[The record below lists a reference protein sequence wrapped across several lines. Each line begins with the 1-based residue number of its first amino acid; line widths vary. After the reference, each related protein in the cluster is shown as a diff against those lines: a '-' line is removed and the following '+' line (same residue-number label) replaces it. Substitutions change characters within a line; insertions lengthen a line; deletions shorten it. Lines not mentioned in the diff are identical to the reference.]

1 MYKVLRGICGE
12 SVSFD
17 LIALTFKIIITR
29 KLKRKPNNEET
40 VSTFEDV
47 MSMFHIEQKNDL
59 VKNAL
64 VAATE
69 YIPEQYR
76 LSLDDTFSIS
86 QKINFNS
93 YGISDVNG
101 ENIVVVYLNYY
112 LELCNMSI
120 YGII

>member
-1 MYKVLRGICGE
+1 
-12 SVSFD
+12 
-17 LIALTFKIIITR
+17 
-29 KLKRKPNNEET
+29 
-40 VSTFEDV
+40 
-47 MSMFHIEQKNDL
+47 MSMFHIEQKNDI

-64 VAATE
+64 VAAIE

-76 LSLDDTFSIS
+76 LSIDDTLSIS

-101 ENIVVVYLNYY
+101 ENIVVVFLNYY
-112 LELCNMSI
+112 LELCNLSI